1 MSEYDKYN
9 ILSMIYN
16 NFILL
21 SCILILVA
29 SYAILYEVTVPLS
42 WNACYHNA
50 EFPKNAFWIHF
61 WSILNII

>member
-42 WNACYHNA
+42 
-50 EFPKNAFWIHF
+50 
-61 WSILNII
+61 